1 MTKSMKPICADCGSH
16 YSKKRLMAGYD
27 TCLNCGEEQ
36 ALQVKHTIVPMH
48 KSNYVVVSDKSLL
61 KGINNKGGFHKWK
74 LKT

>member
-1 MTKSMKPICADCGSH
+1 MGKTMKAICQDCGNY

-27 TCLNCGEEQ
+27 TCLDCGEEN

-61 KGINNKGGFHKWK
+61 KGINNKGGLHR
-74 LKT
+74 